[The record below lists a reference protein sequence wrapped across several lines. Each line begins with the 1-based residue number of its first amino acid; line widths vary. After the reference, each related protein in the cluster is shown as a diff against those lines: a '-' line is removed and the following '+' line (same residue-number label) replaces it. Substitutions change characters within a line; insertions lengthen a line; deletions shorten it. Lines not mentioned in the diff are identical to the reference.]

1 MINPIDILRFIRS
14 KKYSPMTAAEL
25 AEHFEVADAEYRQ
38 FCDLL
43 QELEFSGEIVK
54 IKQKQYADP
63 EKVHL
68 LVGTLEC
75 NPRGFGFV
83 IPAKEDG
90 GDDIYVNE
98 EGMGSAMHGDLVVVR
113 LPATVQI
120 PKKRK
125 EKGRSTTGQI
135 VNVLKRVNDFV
146 VGSFGKTKRLRFV
159 APDDPRLF
167 RDIYVA
173 EDVTKGAQPGDKV
186 VVRVT
191 AWPSRHLNPEGE
203 VTEVLGKEG
212 DPKVEL
218 RSIIY
223 QFKLPHTF
231 AQRIIKETLHVPHA
245 VSQQEIRD
253 RLDLRNKRIITID
266 PEDAKDFDDAVS
278 LEKDSNG
285 DWHLGV
291 HVADASYYVR
301 PDTAIDKEARYR
313 GTSVYLPG
321 EVLPMLPEM
330 LSNNICSLK
339 EGEDRLTKSIF
350 MTLDRKGY
358 LVKSEI
364 RYSVINVTKRLTYK
378 QATAILNNEIDIN
391 ISDEA
396 VDMLHNMAHLAELLF
411 KNRLERGA
419 IELDLPEISV
429 KLDEHGYIRDVEK
442 VERDISH
449 KLIEE
454 FMLLANETVATFMF
468 EKKMPLLCRIHPEP
482 EEDSMWEFAEFIRGL
497 EHTRIDPFKSRHLQS
512 LLDKVRGKPEAY
524 TVNLVLL
531 KSMKQAVY
539 AAGEGRHFA
548 LALDHYTHFT
558 SPIRRYPDLLVHR
571 ILDQYF
577 SGELSSHSVRN
588 VWMNCLPEWAGH
600 CSMTERRADE
610 VEREITKL
618 KLLRF
623 LEHEVGKI
631 FEGVITGVQEFGF
644 FVQLNKYLLEGL
656 VHIRILSDDIYQVD
670 KKTMAL
676 VGTRR
681 KKMYKIG
688 EVVRVKIY
696 KIDFLKREIDFIHC
710 GNQEEKGKQGKARK
724 ITEDDYDEL

>member
-1 MINPIDILRFIRS
+1 RKSKITMINPIDILRFIRS

-449 KLIEE
+449 KLI
-454 FMLLANETVATFMF
+454 
-468 EKKMPLLCRIHPEP
+468 
-482 EEDSMWEFAEFIRGL
+482 
-497 EHTRIDPFKSRHLQS
+497 
-512 LLDKVRGKPEAY
+512 
-524 TVNLVLL
+524 
-531 KSMKQAVY
+531 
-539 AAGEGRHFA
+539 
-548 LALDHYTHFT
+548 
-558 SPIRRYPDLLVHR
+558 
-571 ILDQYF
+571 
-577 SGELSSHSVRN
+577 
-588 VWMNCLPEWAGH
+588 
-600 CSMTERRADE
+600 
-610 VEREITKL
+610 
-618 KLLRF
+618 
-623 LEHEVGKI
+623 
-631 FEGVITGVQEFGF
+631 
-644 FVQLNKYLLEGL
+644 
-656 VHIRILSDDIYQVD
+656 
-670 KKTMAL
+670 
-676 VGTRR
+676 
-681 KKMYKIG
+681 
-688 EVVRVKIY
+688 
-696 KIDFLKREIDFIHC
+696 
-710 GNQEEKGKQGKARK
+710 
-724 ITEDDYDEL
+724 